1 MEDISGGE
9 GLLWTVLADLSYP
22 RFSRCIVKM
31 GNGQSAPPPQK
42 ATNKLSKPRTN
53 SWGPLTSPKF
63 GSRGRC
69 SSQPNILRYS
79 QGPADT
85 MVSEDVE
92 QQDAAGGVHGRL
104 LRPTSSHGD
113 ISPMDIH
120 TEIDSDYFDAAD
132 TLSES
137 KHQAVEVEVD
147 MPNSPT
153 RGSTNR

>member
-1 MEDISGGE
+1 
-9 GLLWTVLADLSYP
+9 VSYS

-63 GSRGRC
+63 GSRSRC
-69 SSQPNILRYS
+69 SSQPNILQCHQS
-79 QGPADT
+79 AT
-85 MVSEDVE
+85 EISASEDVE
-92 QQDAAGGVHGRL
+92 QEAAGGVHTRL
-104 LRPTSSHGD
+104 LRRTDSHGD

-120 TEIDSDYFDAAD
+120 TQIDGDYFDAAD
-132 TLSES
+132 TLTVSS
-137 KHQAVEVEVD
+137 PQAGEVEDD